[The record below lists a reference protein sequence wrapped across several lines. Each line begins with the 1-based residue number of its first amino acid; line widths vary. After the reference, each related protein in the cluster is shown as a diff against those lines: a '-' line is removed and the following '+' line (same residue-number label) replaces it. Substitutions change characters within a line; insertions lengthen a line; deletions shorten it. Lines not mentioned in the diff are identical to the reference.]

1 MRSYLVKKGVIDRSF
16 KIENFTLHDLGT
28 VFSPP
33 DALKK
38 KGRVVLFAGCSV
50 QFIYPSLGES
60 FIKICNSLG
69 YEVVIPKRGVCCGAP
84 LVSLGLL
91 QEAEKFAHQ
100 NIEAFLGLRADA
112 IVSLCPT
119 CVVTTRDHYENL
131 IGRKIEMVDSVKF
144 LSEQINVE
152 DTFSVKA
159 AYHDPCHALYGLKQH
174 EMPRE
179 LLRGLGI
186 ELVDGESACCGLA
199 GTFSLRFKELS
210 DKLLEDRI
218 RSFEDTG
225 AEIMITSCPG
235 CMLQLSKGIPHGRTY
250 HIVEV
255 VEDWLTE
262 RTD

>member
-1 MRSYLVKKGVIDRSF
+1 
-16 KIENFTLHDLGT
+16 
-28 VFSPP
+28 
-33 DALKK
+33 
-38 KGRVVLFAGCSV
+38 
-50 QFIYPSLGES
+50 
-60 FIKICNSLG
+60 
-69 YEVVIPKRGVCCGAP
+69 
-84 LVSLGLL
+84 
-91 QEAEKFAHQ
+91 
-100 NIEAFLGLRADA
+100 
-112 IVSLCPT
+112 
-119 CVVTTRDHYENL
+119 
-131 IGRKIEMVDSVKF
+131 
-144 LSEQINVE
+144 
-152 DTFSVKA
+152 
-159 AYHDPCHALYGLKQH
+159 
-174 EMPRE
+174 MPRE